1 MARGSTGTGAAPVA
15 VAALPVRPYNDAGMT
30 TSSPDRHGGWYEVAN
45 ADEIASPALLVYL
58 DRMDD
63 NIRDMIAVAGGVER
77 LRPHVKTHKLP
88 EVIRRQLV
96 LGIHRYKC
104 ATIAEAEMLAECGCP
119 DVLLAYQPVGP
130 NITRLC
136 ELAVRYPG
144 TVFSAV
150 VDDESIVR
158 RLSEAFSAIGR
169 AIDLLVD
176 LDIGMH
182 RSGIVPGEA
191 AALYALIASLPGTRP
206 GGLHAYDGH
215 IRDADLAA
223 RTAASDLAFEP
234 VSRLSDDLLR
244 VGFAVPHMVIGGTP
258 TFPVHARRTGVE
270 LSPGTCIFWDAGYGS
285 QLPDLPFR
293 PAALV
298 LTRVVSRPGT
308 NRLCLDLGHKAIAAE
323 NPHPRVQLLN
333 VPDATPVIHSEEHLV
348 IETPHAACFA
358 VGDACY
364 GIPWHICPTVALYG
378 AAVVVDDHRATGSWR
393 VVARE
398 RALTV

>member
-1 MARGSTGTGAAPVA
+1 MA
-15 VAALPVRPYNDAGMT
+15 
-30 TSSPDRHGGWYEVAN
+30 TSSPDRHRGWYEVAN
-45 ADEIASPALLVYL
+45 VDEIASPALIVYL
-58 DRMDD
+58 DRVDD

-96 LGIHRYKC
+96 LGIRSFKC
-104 ATIAEAEMLAECGCP
+104 ATIAETEMLAECGCP

-130 NITRLC
+130 NINRLC
-136 ELAVRYPG
+136 ELALRYPG

-150 VDDESIVR
+150 VDDEGIVR
-158 RLSEAFSAIGR
+158 RVSEAFSAIGR
-169 AIDLLVD
+169 SIDLLVD
-176 LDIGMH
+176 LDSGMH
-182 RSGIVPGEA
+182 RSGIAPGEA
-191 AALYALIASLPGTRP
+191 AALYALIASLPGTRAA
-206 GGLHAYDGH
+206 GLHAYDGH
-215 IRDADLAA
+215 IRDSDLAA

-234 VSRLSDDLLR
+234 VARLRDDLLR
-244 VGFAVPHMVIGGTP
+244 AGFAVSRVVIGGTP
-258 TFPVHARRTGVE
+258 TFPVHARRSGVE
-270 LSPGTCIFWDAGYGS
+270 LSPGTCIFWDAGYAL

-308 NRLCLDLGHKAIAAE
+308 NRLCLDLGHKAIASE

-333 VPDATPVIHSEEHLV
+333 VPDATAVMHSEEHLV
-348 IETPHAACFA
+348 VETPHAGRFA

-364 GIPWHICPTVALYG
+364 GVPWHICPTVALYG
-378 AAVVVDDHRATGSWR
+378 TAVVVDDHRATGSWR